1 MLPDMMA
8 RISLVLGVAFAW
20 SVASCDAPQTR
31 RVRVPDRGTW
41 LVVPSDDDDDDD
53 DGDEVVIV
61 TRADDDAA
69 RRKPVVY
76 VRMIDWEPSPA
87 VLELEESL
95 RAKKAPAAA
104 SEQ

>member
-41 LVVPSDDDDDDD
+41 VVVPSDDDDDDD
-53 DGDEVVIV
+53 DVVIV

-95 RAKKAPAAA
+95 RAKKAPAVP